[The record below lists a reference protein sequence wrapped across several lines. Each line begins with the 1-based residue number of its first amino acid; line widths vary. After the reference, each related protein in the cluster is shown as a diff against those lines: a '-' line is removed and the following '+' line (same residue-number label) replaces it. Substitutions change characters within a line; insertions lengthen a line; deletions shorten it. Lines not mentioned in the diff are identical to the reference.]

1 LGQLKEKARTHFKV
15 DLSTSSIHRQASS
28 DTSPQK
34 PHSSNKQIIP
44 AEVEE
49 KFAENI
55 RRLRRQKLTFYRR
68 MFMSGVRA
76 IVRGTRYQKF
86 RTHDGLPNY
95 NWYSGFL
102 RRHGLEAQNKRPLE
116 ITRARWFT
124 AKNMCKWY
132 NNCADVLV
140 ENRLARP
147 NPDFDPSKPL
157 DEMIYIDHPKYMGS
171 MDECGFRIAQKED
184 DTAKKKEEKT
194 IVDKNTGD
202 NETLATTGGGKIT
215 GVGGCCADNRAV
227 PGLFIANTLGL
238 TEELVKTKG
247 PRSTVIGADNRPVES
262 YLSGTKKGGIT
273 PKLFGEFITKCFGAA
288 WPIDERPIVNGTRI
302 RPVLFCDGLG
312 GHFAD
317 EALDACDALDIDIV
331 LRCPYC
337 SFGTQIEDVTVFPVV
352 KPLFR
357 IAKGKLLIKKWKK
370 KLPLRLNHAD
380 GLACIR
386 PAWEKGF
393 SAATIAK
400 GWAKIGMYP
409 AYNRQVYWDLVEAE
423 RKQGGEVVQLP
434 DIDPDNIDVDTPL
447 GMDESSE
454 SSDEE
459 DVGLVTDLINEAEH
473 AEQADPTK
481 HRITAAELFNNF
493 DGLVTRGAGRKF
505 IDTKKDA
512 VNAAKRKKEKDAQ
525 ERAKAKKQKTNDIK
539 ALYDDAIS
547 EHAAGKKLNMDQ
559 LRSIVMHHEEEPSK
573 GNRADLIE
581 QVNGITNFNL
591 FNDEVA

>member
-1 LGQLKEKARTHFKV
+1 
-15 DLSTSSIHRQASS
+15 
-28 DTSPQK
+28 
-34 PHSSNKQIIP
+34 
-44 AEVEE
+44 
-49 KFAENI
+49 
-55 RRLRRQKLTFYRR
+55 
-68 MFMSGVRA
+68 
-76 IVRGTRYQKF
+76 
-86 RTHDGLPNY
+86 
-95 NWYSGFL
+95 
-102 RRHGLEAQNKRPLE
+102 
-116 ITRARWFT
+116 
-124 AKNMCKWY
+124 
-132 NNCADVLV
+132 
-140 ENRLARP
+140 
-147 NPDFDPSKPL
+147 
-157 DEMIYIDHPKYMGS
+157 
-171 MDECGFRIAQKED
+171 
-184 DTAKKKEEKT
+184 
-194 IVDKNTGD
+194 
-202 NETLATTGGGKIT
+202 
-215 GVGGCCADNRAV
+215 
-227 PGLFIANTLGL
+227 
-238 TEELVKTKG
+238 
-247 PRSTVIGADNRPVES
+247 
-262 YLSGTKKGGIT
+262 
-273 PKLFGEFITKCFGAA
+273 
-288 WPIDERPIVNGTRI
+288 
-302 RPVLFCDGLG
+302 
-312 GHFAD
+312 
-317 EALDACDALDIDIV
+317 
-331 LRCPYC
+331 
-337 SFGTQIEDVTVFPVV
+337 
-352 KPLFR
+352 
-357 IAKGKLLIKKWKK
+357 
-370 KLPLRLNHAD
+370 
-380 GLACIR
+380 
-386 PAWEKGF
+386 
-393 SAATIAK
+393 
-400 GWAKIGMYP
+400 MYP